1 MNKITIWKDP
11 ETGYLN
17 LNTELEVT
25 LHSFPIPDTVL
36 KAGDEVVLY
45 SDELEGRIQKWW
57 ITTTPPYEPEK
68 HLVFSPFL
76 KRLRFAWLV
85 LWSPLKV
92 LDELWR
98 KA

>member
-1 MNKITIWKDP
+1 MNVISIWKNQD
-11 ETGYLN
+11 TGYLN
-17 LNTELEVT
+17 LHTELDVSP
-25 LHSFPIPDTVL
+25 LALLQPDIVL
-36 KAGDEVVLY
+36 RENDEVAIF
-45 SDELEGRIQKWW
+45 SDDIGGRTQKWW
-57 ITTTPPYEPEK
+57 ITTTPPYETEK

-76 KRLRFAWLV
+76 RRLKLAWLV